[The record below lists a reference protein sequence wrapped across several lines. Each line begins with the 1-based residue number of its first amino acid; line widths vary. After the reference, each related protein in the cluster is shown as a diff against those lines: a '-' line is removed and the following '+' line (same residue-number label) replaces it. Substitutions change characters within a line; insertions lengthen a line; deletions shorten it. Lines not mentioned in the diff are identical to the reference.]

1 MIREFGR
8 KYEKQDIPELRPG
21 YTVRVSQKIREGD
34 KERLQAFEGLLIKLS
49 SGTGVGKTMTL
60 RKVVDGVG
68 VEKIIPLHSP
78 NVAKIEVTKK
88 SKVRRAKLYYLRE
101 KVGKRFRLYEEKG
114 QDKKAAVANTSAQPA

>member
-1 MIREFGR
+1 MIREFAK

-60 RKVVDGVG
+60 RKVVDGIG

-88 SKVRRAKLYYLRE
+88 SKVRRAKLYYVRE
-101 KVGKRFRLYEEKG
+101 KLGKRFRLYEE
-114 QDKKAAVANTSAQPA
+114 QEKKQEKKKEPSAAKV